1 MQKKNDAFEDFE
13 NKLRIAKQKEPYD
26 LKLYITGMTP
36 NSVRAVRNLKLIC
49 QKYFKPGECKLE
61 IIDVY
66 QNAELA
72 KGEDIIATPTLIKK
86 APGIQCRLVGDL
98 SDEKKVLR
106 ILSLT
111 EI

>member
-1 MQKKNDAFEDFE
+1 
-13 NKLRIAKQKEPYD
+13 
-26 LKLYITGMTP
+26 MTP
-36 NSVRAVRNLKLIC
+36 NSVRAVRNLKNIC
-49 QKYFKPGECKLE
+49 HKYFNEEECEIE

-72 KGEDIIATPTLIKK
+72 KGEEIIATPTLIKK
-86 APGIQCRLVGDL
+86 SPGIQSRLVGDL